1 MEFPYILIDFEEEEG
16 FTLLVASIDVP
27 TTSMSMQY
35 GIHRADFRA
44 VFDVPAISANIHCY
58 FTVGNLF
65 KFYTQLIKCYN
76 EVNGVAILEDYSSQR
91 TMLSMYF
98 NACTGHV
105 AIDGKF
111 ATPGGMVNL
120 IGFGFETDQ
129 TYIKPIINK
138 LKRFFDELA
147 KIQGFYD
154 FQI

>member
-1 MEFPYILIDFEEEEG
+1 MEFPYALIDFEEKEG

-27 TTSMSMQY
+27 TDGIAKQY
-35 GIHRADFRA
+35 GVNRADFRA
-44 VFDVPAISANIHCY
+44 IFDVPGISANVHCD

-76 EVNGVAILEDYSSQR
+76 EVDGVAILEDYSSKR
-91 TMLSMYF
+91 TMLSIDF
-98 NACTGHV
+98 NGGTGHV

-111 ATPGGMVNL
+111 ATLGGMVNM

-129 TYIKPIINK
+129 TYIKPIVNK

-147 KIQGFYD
+147 EIQGFYD
-154 FQI
+154 FSI